1 MRQEKRHKLQLFH
14 EILCAIKEDT
24 MHNEVSRHTHV
35 QHFII
40 LSCDNLVKHF
50 DEQEEKRMIHR
61 VSGLVSVT
69 AKGKKLIEVYDQL
82 ISLIESA
89 GVYNTEISGGK

>member
-1 MRQEKRHKLQLFH
+1 M
-14 EILCAIKEDT
+14 CAIKEDT
-24 MHNEVSRHTHV
+24 MHNEVPRPTHV
-35 QHFII
+35 QDFVI

-50 DEQEEKRMIHR
+50 DELEEKRMIHR

-69 AKGKKLIEVYDQL
+69 AKGKKLIEQYDQL

-89 GVYNTEISGGK
+89 GV

>member
-1 MRQEKRHKLQLFH
+1 
-14 EILCAIKEDT
+14 
-24 MHNEVSRHTHV
+24 MHNEVSRPTHI

-50 DEQEEKRMIHR
+50 DELDEDGMIHR
-61 VSGLVSVT
+61 MSGLVSVT
-69 AKGKKLIEVYDQL
+69 AKGKKLIEQYDQL

-89 GVYNTEISGGK
+89 GV

>member
-1 MRQEKRHKLQLFH
+1 MFY
-14 EILCAIKEDT
+14 EILYAIKGDT
-24 MHNEVSRHTHV
+24 MHNEVSRPTHI

-40 LSCDNLVKHF
+40 LSCENLVKHF
-50 DEQEEKRMIHR
+50 DELEEKEMIHR

-69 AKGKKLIEVYDQL
+69 AKGKKFIEQYDQL

-89 GVYNTEISGGK
+89 GV

>member
-1 MRQEKRHKLQLFH
+1 MRREKQRKLQLFY

-24 MHNEVSRHTHV
+24 MHNEFSRPTHV

-40 LSCDNLVKHF
+40 LSCDNLVKPF
-50 DEQEEKRMIHR
+50 DELEEKRMIHR
-61 VSGLVSVT
+61 VSRLVSVT
-69 AKGKKLIEVYDQL
+69 AKVKKLIEQYDHL

-89 GVYNTEISGGK
+89 

>member
-1 MRQEKRHKLQLFH
+1 LRQEKRHKLELFY

-24 MHNEVSRHTHV
+24 MRNEVSRPTHV

-40 LSCDNLVKHF
+40 LWCDNLVKHF
-50 DEQEEKRMIHR
+50 DELQKKRMIHR
-61 VSGLVSVT
+61 MSGLVSLT
-69 AKGKKLIEVYDQL
+69 ARGKKLIEQYVQL

-89 GVYNTEISGGK
+89 GV

>member
-1 MRQEKRHKLQLFH
+1 
-14 EILCAIKEDT
+14 

-40 LSCDNLVKHF
+40 LWCDNLVKHS
-50 DEQEEKRMIHR
+50 DELQEKRMIHR
-61 VSGLVSVT
+61 VSSLVSIT
-69 AKGKKLIEVYDQL
+69 ARGKKLIEQYDQL

-89 GVYNTEISGGK
+89 GV